1 MDFIIYTICFGI
13 LAAAFSL
20 IISRSPVQAV
30 LILVLAFLK
39 TTVLFFAYGAEFL
52 GILLITVYI
61 GAIAILFL
69 FVVMLLNL
77 RIVELYSAVKYHIP
91 IGAFVGILFI
101 LILLIV
107 CLHDFKIFKFP
118 SEDSKYSF
126 DTWINLVF
134 VEHNLNLLGETF
146 YNYYWDIFFLI
157 TLLLLVAML
166 GVILLAVDF
175 DYREKRLNRDLVF
188 DESVRQTKE
197 NLVWLNM
204 QVYGRDIKNSHV
216 RESKIAKEVT
226 AKIQAELYKDTWWQ
240 KKIKDLL
247 D

>member
-1 MDFIIYTICFGI
+1 MLMDFIIYTLCFCI

-77 RIVELYSAVKYHIP
+77 RIVELYSAIKYHIP

-101 LILLIV
+101 LILLII
-107 CLHDFKIFKFP
+107 CLHDFKIFKLS
-118 SEDSKYSF
+118 SEDPSQS
-126 DTWINLVF
+126 
-134 VEHNLNLLGETF
+134 
-146 YNYYWDIFFLI
+146 
-157 TLLLLVAML
+157 
-166 GVILLAVDF
+166 LA
-175 DYREKRLNRDLVF
+175 
-188 DESVRQTKE
+188 S
-197 NLVWLNM
+197 
-204 QVYGRDIKNSHV
+204 
-216 RESKIAKEVT
+216 
-226 AKIQAELYKDTWWQ
+226 
-240 KKIKDLL
+240 
-247 D
+247 